1 MIDGSVR
8 WCLVS
13 TKCARAI
20 FELNSLPRL
29 GNFSFVRRSNNAE
42 GVGGHE
48 PAWWRRET
56 ESWPLGKRESLWML
70 SEVPCLATLLSKITQ
85 TRRLLLEHS
94 SASRLSLPEMLRNS
108 CPGRTMQ
115 ALTAPKR
122 SAERDG
128 SWSMLTRILCCA
140 RYQAEIQLQARLGI
154 PLSIKRKQAA
164 LTKNHRRTKSFQLR
178 RRIQL

>member
-1 MIDGSVR
+1 MGVYVDASFPRSV
-8 WCLVS
+8 
-13 TKCARAI
+13 RAI

-29 GNFSFVRRSNNAE
+29 GNFSFQMQQQCW
-42 GVGGHE
+42 GGRKIW
-48 PAWWRRET
+48 AWWRRET

-70 SEVPCLATLLSKITQ
+70 NEVPCLATLLSKITQ

-128 SWSMLTRILCCA
+128 SKSMLTRILCCA

-154 PLSIKRKQAA
+154 PLSIKRKQAT
-164 LTKNHRRTKSFQLR
+164 LKKNLRRTKNFQLS